1 MKLIDYN
8 NSSSLVIDNIKKVG
22 NRVNFSIAVFLL
34 DKRND
39 TNIRFETESFVE
51 IDEWQQKGETLLS
64 DHKLELENFS
74 FHAVLDQ
81 MYSWDNHIIS
91 NYNFFELSNDI
102 NKSHLKC
109 MIESADV
116 FGKEFIDEINDV
128 ILYYP
133 DGSDTAPQPSQRN
146 GLIHIKQKI
155 VGIYE
160 GGEFCSSQLE
170 VSSDNFRMIRVF
182 DDFYNGIISEPDD
195 FLQFKNNKLDR
206 LDIGDLGG
214 VILRVDLS
222 WRDDK
227 AKGEG
232 SIYDWGYPE
241 HNELT
246 FDYYVEVEWE
256 NVEESSLPIISYV
269 TNIGQK
275 SIDY

>member
-74 FHAVLDQ
+74 FHADLNK

-116 FGKEFIDEINDV
+116 FGKEFIDEINEV
-128 ILYYP
+128 ISYYP
-133 DGSDTAPQPSQRN
+133 DCSRIVLQPSPRN
-146 GLIHIKQKI
+146 GVIHIKQRV

-160 GGEFCSSQLE
+160 SGEFCSSQLK
-170 VSSDNFRMIRVF
+170 VCSDNFQMIKVF
-182 DDFYNGIISEPDD
+182 DDFYNDIISEPKD
-195 FLQFKNNKLDR
+195 FIQFKNNELDR
-206 LDIGDLGG
+206 FVVGDVGGAILDIDLY
-214 VILRVDLS
+214 R
-222 WRDDK
+222 RDDK
-227 AKGEG
+227 VKGEG
-232 SIYDWGYPE
+232 SIYDCGYPE

-246 FDYYVEVEWE
+246 FDGYVEVECE
-256 NVEESSLPIISYV
+256 NVEKSCLPIISFKN
-269 TNIGQK
+269 NIL
-275 SIDY
+275 

>member
-34 DKRND
+34 DKRTD

-64 DHKLELENFS
+64 DYKLELENFS
-74 FHAVLDQ
+74 FHADLNK

-116 FGKEFIDEINDV
+116 FGKEFIDEINEV
-128 ILYYP
+128 ISYYP
-133 DGSDTAPQPSQRN
+133 DCSETVLQPSPRN
-146 GLIHIKQKI
+146 GVIHIKQKV

-160 GGEFCSSQLE
+160 SGEFCSTQLK
-170 VSSDNFRMIRVF
+170 VCSDNFQMIRVF
-182 DDFYNGIISEPDD
+182 DDFYNDIISEPKD
-195 FLQFKNNKLDR
+195 FIQFKNNELDR
-206 LDIGDLGG
+206 FVVGDVGGAILDIDLYRCDNK
-214 VILRVDLS
+214 V
-222 WRDDK
+222 
-227 AKGEG
+227 KGEG
-232 SIYDWGYPE
+232 SIYDCGYPE

-246 FDYYVEVEWE
+246 FDGYVEVEWV

-269 TNIGQK
+269 TNKNG
-275 SIDY
+275 